1 MKFIRRPDLTPHT
14 RIEMVKLAW
23 LNQGIYGKMTQIARD
38 YDISRTFL
46 YQLMWAANFQLET
59 LFSDQQP
66 LGPAPQPLWEPFI
79 LLLRLEGKCSLPSM
93 SSILKYFHYQPNS
106 VGYLSEC
113 FQHYGGALPSTLSGA
128 EHTVVFYL
136 SDEIFARHQPIL
148 VTIEAHST
156 AILKIQLA
164 SERSAETWKAHF
176 EDLGDHH
183 FHSIG
188 LASDRGRGLVA
199 GYHAAC
205 QDARWVCDRFH
216 EFRDLFDRRHH
227 LERTAYAAIA
237 KEDEAA
243 HTFHNAKSEA
253 NLYKRLQHYEHAHQ
267 ACEQAMAR
275 YDQLDLLLHLLR
287 DALHLCSPFGRLRTV
302 EGVRSEL
309 TLLLSLIAEIDDAV
323 LPKLL
328 QSIRSHLDD
337 ILAPFEQAE
346 SIHAELLDFLPQPT
360 LDALVLAWHH
370 EHLSYQS
377 QAKHKRYHQYESQ
390 QWLDFAEGFLDNQF
404 ALLKALV
411 FEKLDSIVQASSLV
425 ELVNSFIR
433 PYLNSS
439 KGQITQETLNLIMFY
454 HNHRRYKSG
463 KRQGKA
469 PIELLTGEAL
479 EADWVA
485 LLIQHTQEASRG
497 ASLTSSSPLALV
509 PHHHEHTTPSQTPR
523 GPALLEPSTELDV
536 SWSPMDAEAA

>member
-1 MKFIRRPDLTPHT
+1 MKFIRRHDLTPHT
-14 RIEMVKLAW
+14 RIDIVRLAW
-23 LNQGIYGKMTQIARD
+23 LNQGIYGKMTQIAQD
-38 YDISRTFL
+38 YHISRTLL
-46 YQLMWAANFQLET
+46 YQLLWTANLQLTT
-59 LFSDQQP
+59 LFSAHKPHVQAPHP
-66 LGPAPQPLWEPFI
+66 LLEPLI
-79 LLLRLEGKCSLPSM
+79 LLLRLEGKCSIPSM
-93 SSILKYFHYQPNS
+93 TSILQYFQYQPNS
-106 VGYLSEC
+106 VGYLSER
-113 FQHYGGALPSTLSGA
+113 FHTYGAALPSTLAMA
-128 EHTVVFYL
+128 EHKVVFYL

-148 VTIEAHST
+148 VTIEAQST

-164 SERSAETWKAHF
+164 SNRSAETWKAHF
-176 EDLGDHH
+176 DDLDAHR

-188 LASDRGRGLVA
+188 MASDRGLGLVA
-199 GYHAAC
+199 GYQAAC
-205 QDARWVCDRFH
+205 PDARWVCDRFH
-216 EFRDLFDRRHH
+216 EFHDLFDRRHQ
-227 LERTAYAAIA
+227 LERKAYAAIA

-253 NLYKRLQHYEHAHQ
+253 HLHKRLQHYEHAHH
-267 ACEQAMAR
+267 ACEHAMAR

-309 TLLLSLIAEIDDAV
+309 TSLLSLIEEVDDAV

-328 QSIRSHLDD
+328 QPIRSHLDD
-337 ILAPFEQAE
+337 ILAPFAQAE
-346 SIHAELLDFLPQPT
+346 SIQAELLHLLPQQI

-377 QAKHKRYHQYESQ
+377 QAKHKRYHQYENQ
-390 QWLDFAEGFLDNQF
+390 QWLDFAEGLLDHQF
-404 ALLKALV
+404 EPLQVLV
-411 FEKLDSIVQASSLV
+411 FEKLDSIIQASSLV

-485 LLIQHTQEASRG
+485 LLIQYTQEASLG
-497 ASLTSSSPLALV
+497 AALTSSSPLELV
-509 PHHHEHTTPSQTPR
+509 PHRHEHTTPAPMPPGQ
-523 GPALLEPSTELDV
+523 AILELSTQ
-536 SWSPMDAEAA
+536 SAIAWSPMDAEAA

>member
-1 MKFIRRPDLTPHT
+1 MIHHHQPPTRGRTMKFIRRRDLTPHT
-14 RIEMVKLAW
+14 RIEIVRLAW
-23 LNQGIYGKMTQIARD
+23 LNQGIYGKMTHIAQE
-38 YDISRTFL
+38 YHLSRTFL
-46 YQLMWAANFQLET
+46 YQLMWAANLQLET
-59 LFSDQQP
+59 LFSDQKPCVQP
-66 LGPAPQPLWEPFI
+66 PPPLLEPFI
-79 LLLRLEGKCSLPSM
+79 LLLRLEGKCSLPSL

-113 FQHYGGALPSTLSGA
+113 FQHYGGALPSTLSVA
-128 EHTVVFYL
+128 EHTGVFYL

-148 VTIEAHST
+148 VTIEAQST

-164 SERSAETWKAHF
+164 SERSAETWQAHF
-176 EDLGDHH
+176 DDLGDHH
-183 FHSIG
+183 FQSLG
-188 LASDRGRGLVA
+188 MASDRGRGLVA
-199 GYHAAC
+199 GYQAAC

-216 EFRDLFDRRHH
+216 EFHDLFDRRRQ
-227 LERTAYAAIA
+227 LERKAYAAIA

-243 HTFHNAKSEA
+243 HTFHNAKSETH
-253 NLYKRLQHYEHAHQ
+253 LHKRLQHYERAHL

-287 DALHLCSPFGRLRTV
+287 DAFHLCSPFGRLRTV
-302 EGVRSEL
+302 AGVRSEL
-309 TLLLSLIAEIDDAV
+309 TLLVSLIAEIEDAV

-328 QSIRSHLDD
+328 QSLRSHLDD
-337 ILAPFEQAE
+337 IVAPFAQAE
-346 SIHAELLDFLPQPT
+346 SMHAALLALLPQQT

-370 EHLSYQS
+370 AHLSSQS
-377 QAKHKRYHQYESQ
+377 QAQQKHYHQHESQ
-390 QWLDFAEGFLDNQF
+390 QWLAFAEGVLDNQF
-404 ALLKALV
+404 EPLKVLV
-411 FEKLDSIVQASSLV
+411 FAQLDAIVQASSLV

-479 EADWVA
+479 DADWVA
-485 LLIQHTQEASRG
+485 LLI
-497 ASLTSSSPLALV
+497 
-509 PHHHEHTTPSQTPR
+509 
-523 GPALLEPSTELDV
+523 
-536 SWSPMDAEAA
+536 